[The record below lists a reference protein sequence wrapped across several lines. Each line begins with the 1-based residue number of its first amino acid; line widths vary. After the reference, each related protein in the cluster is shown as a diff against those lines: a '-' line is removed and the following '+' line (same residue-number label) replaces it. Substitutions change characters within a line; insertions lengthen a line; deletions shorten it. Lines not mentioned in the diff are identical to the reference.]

1 MAKNDVRVNNLCDW
15 PLYFS
20 RIDGVGSV
28 MIPRKAKNFA
38 LLSFDEVQSQI
49 QVDNKMFTGE
59 DGLGSHARIQIVD
72 EAQRRELFGLD
83 ESVPLDP
90 VQLDAEAVKGL
101 LAINTKAKF
110 QARLNELVKTN
121 AEKKTL
127 LALAEEV
134 GSDSVAAWKVDALRE
149 LASTASL

>member
-1 MAKNDVRVNNLCDW
+1 MAKNNVRVNNLCDW

-83 ESVPLDP
+83 P
-90 VQLDAEAVKGL
+90 VQLAAEAVKGL

>member
-1 MAKNDVRVNNLCDW
+1 MAKNNVRVNNLCDW

-59 DGLGSHARIQIVD
+59 DGLGNHARIQIVD
-72 EAQRRELFGLD
+72 ERNVVSF
-83 ESVPLDP
+83 
-90 VQLDAEAVKGL
+90 
-101 LAINTKAKF
+101 
-110 QARLNELVKTN
+110 
-121 AEKKTL
+121 
-127 LALAEEV
+127 LALT
-134 GSDSVAAWKVDALRE
+134 KVCRWIRFNWTPRRLRVC
-149 LASTASL
+149 LLSIQRQNFGRGLTNL

>member
-1 MAKNDVRVNNLCDW
+1 MAKNNVRVNNLCDW

-110 QARLNELVKTN
+110 QARLNEL
-121 AEKKTL
+121 
-127 LALAEEV
+127 ALAEEV